1 MIPNYIDA
9 EPDITAMEAIQSDQ
23 HWTLLLAQILPS
35 MMLPSIASFAAN
47 IHLALEIIMTR
58 SKREKTFEVLND
70 GPRYERFRKY
80 FHDLKDRP
88 TFQRATFYEVC
99 KFALD
104 YAMF

>member
-1 MIPNYIDA
+1 
-9 EPDITAMEAIQSDQ
+9 
-23 HWTLLLAQILPS
+23 
-35 MMLPSIASFAAN
+35 
-47 IHLALEIIMTR
+47 MTR

-88 TFQRATFYEVC
+88 TGQRATFYEVC